1 MSRLSAVL
9 RLAITSLATILIAV
23 CSRVHA
29 QPDVKPEYLCQ
40 GWSDDDRYTFYFT
53 SQGSQLLPY
62 DWFIALEQADGE
74 KLFACPSNMDR
85 LGFLRFPKDTRDNRD
100 GLPVGF
106 VKDERDV
113 IKLAPAKE
121 AYLGDAQKDDDYL
134 SSSWVGL
141 TCAACHTAEIRFNQT
156 VLRIDGGPAMADFER
171 LLIELVAALEAT
183 YEDEEKLTR
192 FAKRVLAE
200 GGYNEEERDA
210 LRKSIGKF
218 LPRFRQLT
226 IRGRGT
232 TPYGYGRLDA
242 FGAILNE
249 ICETSLKIPANH
261 HPADAPAS
269 YPVLW
274 DTSKLDWVQWNGSA
288 GNPLAR
294 NVGQVLGVFAHS
306 LLKQDEAGRQFL
318 STAHIE
324 NLRRLEEVYIAK
336 LRSPA
341 WPEVLGPLDA
351 FKVEAGKQLY
361 KKTCGNCHFVRDE
374 FGQFK
379 MQEIG
384 ERKFIQTTLVPVDII
399 GTDSQ
404 LADNFVKRTADPGDL
419 AKVPGSKFQGMKQVP
434 RGLLLRAAVGGVI
447 RRYAVD
453 NRVPPDAMEE
463 SRNFRPQ
470 DEPPP
475 NPWSYKARPL
485 NGIWASAPFLHNG
498 SVPTLYQLLLPT
510 SQRPTVFYVGNRT
523 FDPKLVGFVSTPSE
537 QTFRFRVLDELGKP
551 IIGNSNAGHS
561 GRNFTHTRADDGSLR
576 EFTDAERWALIEYVK
591 SLR

>member
-1 MSRLSAVL
+1 MSLRCSRLISA
-9 RLAITSLATILIAV
+9 AV
-23 CSRVHA
+23 RVVMCLVGTAGPVHA
-29 QPDVKPEYLCQ
+29 QSDVKPDYLCQ
-40 GWSDDDRYTFYFT
+40 GWSDEDRETFYFT

-62 DWFIALEQADGE
+62 DWFLALEQATSE
-74 KLFACPSNMDR
+74 ARFSCRSNMER
-85 LGFLRFPKDTRDNRD
+85 LGFLYYPKELHHNRH
-100 GLPVGF
+100 GLPIGF

-113 IKLAPAKE
+113 RKLSPAKS
-121 AYLGDAQKDDDYL
+121 AYLGNAQKDAFL
-134 SSSWVGL
+134 MASWVGL
-141 TCAACHTAEIRFNQT
+141 TCAACHTGEIRYKQT
-156 VLRIDGGPAMADFER
+156 VLRIDGGPAMADFET
-171 LLIELVAALEAT
+171 LLIELVDALEAT
-183 YEDEEKLTR
+183 HKDDEKLTR

-200 GGYNEEERDA
+200 GGYSDEEREA
-210 LRKSIGKF
+210 LRRSIGKF

-226 IRGRGT
+226 LRGRGT
-232 TPYGYGRLDA
+232 TPYGHGRLDA

-294 NVGQVLGVFAHS
+294 NVGEVLGVFAHS
-306 LLKQDEAGRQFL
+306 LLSLDDAGSQFL

-324 NLRRLEEVYIAK
+324 NLRKLEEVYIAK
-336 LRSPA
+336 LRAPV
-341 WPEVLGPLDA
+341 WPEILGPLDTA
-351 FKVEAGKQLY
+351 KVEAGRRLY
-361 KKTCGNCHFVRDE
+361 QKTCGNCHFVRDE
-374 FGQFK
+374 FGRFPSLT
-379 MQEIG
+379 IG
-384 ERKFIQTTLVPVDII
+384 SRKFIRTSLIPVDFI

-404 LADNFVKRTADPGDL
+404 LADNFVKRTADPGGL
-419 AKVPGSKFQGMKQVP
+419 SAFLPPTLQGKQQVS
-434 RGLLLRAAVGGVI
+434 RGLILKAAVGGII

-453 NRVPPDAMEE
+453 NNVPAEAIEE
-463 SRNFRPQ
+463 SRNFRPA
-470 DEPPP
+470 EERPP

-498 SVPTLYQLLLPT
+498 SVPTLYQLLLPAN
-510 SQRPTVFYVGNRT
+510 QRPVVFYVGNRT
-523 FDPKLVGFVSTPSE
+523 FDPKLVGFISTPSDDA
-537 QTFRFRVLDELGKP
+537 FRFRVLDELGKP

-561 GRNFTHTRADDGSLR
+561 GRNFTHTLADDGSLR